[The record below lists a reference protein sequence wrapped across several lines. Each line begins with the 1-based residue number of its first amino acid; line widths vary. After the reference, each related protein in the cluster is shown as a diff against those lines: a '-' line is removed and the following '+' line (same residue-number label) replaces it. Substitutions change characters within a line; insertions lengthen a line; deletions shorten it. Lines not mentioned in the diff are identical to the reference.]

1 MWEKLLGL
9 FKDQDI
15 EQEEYVP
22 ASIAKREAR
31 KQQLD
36 RRQQL
41 DRIQQLDNQP
51 VATPEATPAQ
61 PGQGTLIGFNYLK
74 GLEDENDMLTKRR
87 FSSLSKLLRG
97 DYKDGKI
104 EAINAE
110 PERNLRRKDSE

>member
-41 DRIQQLDNQP
+41 DSQP